1 MFYQKKVGR
10 QFGEMYLKLWWS
22 LISLV
27 LIKAVNAV
35 NDIEESWFVVASIFQ
50 GSFVL
55 CPCFFLS
62 RLFDS

>member
-1 MFYQKKVGR
+1 
-10 QFGEMYLKLWWS
+10 MYLKLWWS

-35 NDIEESWFVVASIFQ
+35 NDIEESCFVVASIFP

-55 CPCFFLS
+55 CPCFFIS
-62 RLFDS
+62 FV